1 MKAEVSQKRKVRP
14 KEGKVIRKS
23 GDKSLLVE
31 VTRRVIHQKYKKIV
45 KKRKRFM
52 VHDEENRAQVGD
64 IVTFTESRPFSK
76 RKRWKLLTT
85 GKEKRA

>member
-1 MKAEVSQKRKVRP
+1 MKAETSQKRNVRP
-14 KEGKVIRKS
+14 REGKVIRKS

-31 VTRRVIHQKYKKIV
+31 VTRRIIHRRYKKIV
-45 KKRKRFM
+45 KRKKHFM

-64 IVTFTESRPFSK
+64 IITFTESKPYSK